1 MNATTGGSH
10 EQAQSTPDAGW
21 IAYFA
26 GNPVAANLLMLF
38 ILIAGIASGSR
49 IAVQNLPDV
58 DLRTVMVTVRLPGSS
73 PQEVEENIVRR
84 LEESVIGS
92 IQGVDRVVSTAT
104 DGGGRIDIE
113 LTPFANADKV
123 LDDVKQAVDGL
134 ENFPPLNAE
143 PPDVRLQQLNWEVMT
158 LAVASDVLNEDA
170 LRRVAEEVRRELLQ
184 LPGISRVEL
193 LGTRDREIAIEL
205 NQEVLHRHGLSLYE
219 VAGTV
224 RRTSLNLTFGELQT
238 EAGDVVLH
246 TIAKR
251 TTGPEFAEIP
261 LITRLDGTIVTL
273 GDVADIRD
281 TFVDENV
288 VSRVDG
294 VPAVFVRVA
303 LAEGQS
309 VIGVANAIRDWL
321 AGYQVPRAVTVSIWG
336 DTSKVMRARFAQL
349 TQNGIVG
356 VILVLLVLVLVFDLR
371 AAIWMAV
378 GIPFAFVGALI
389 FFGPANLTMNLATLT
404 ALFVM
409 IGLVVDDALVV
420 GEAIAAERE
429 RGLGPLAASVAG
441 VKAVV
446 APITVAAA
454 TTALAF
460 FPFFFVIHPSY
471 QIVNTLPPVVFFVL
485 VVSLIEAVFILPA
498 HLGHAGRWSLWPLSA
513 IQARTC
519 AWIEKLRDRTVVP
532 AVSWA
537 VRNTTAALVIG
548 IVVVAVPVLLIR
560 FEAVRVVTYT
570 SQASDAVGVD
580 LEMPVGTPFAVTL
593 AAVEKAAAAV
603 HAVNEQLPG
612 DSIRSVSV
620 FAGHLAQ
627 QPLVGVKGP
636 TGSHLAA
643 VHVHLNDEPLR
654 QSMPWDITR
663 AWRRS
668 LGSDVGVER
677 IDFWSELIRLGPNV
691 AYNLMHEDEKVLE
704 QASAEMQSFMAD
716 MPGIVQIADSL
727 APSKRHMEIELT
739 PVGLAAGLTPAAIGR
754 QLRANFHGVEVQRI
768 QRGHEEIKVM
778 VRYPPERRESLQEL
792 DRERIRAWGGV
803 EIPLSSVAH
812 VHESREPA
820 VRTRV
825 DGIRTVLVT
834 AFADPAVV
842 TPNQVR
848 RTIDRDFLPTLRE
861 RYPDL
866 RIEPTAEA
874 RDAQTM
880 FRTLAL
886 LMPIVLIAMYALMAA
901 FLRSYWKP
909 LVAVAGFPISFAGA
923 VLGHWILGWDFDA
936 MSVFGVMAVF
946 GVVVND
952 ALVLLDRYN
961 TIRREN
967 PMLPAIAAVA
977 GATRHRFRAVFL
989 TSITTVAGLSPLLY
1003 ESRDDLLF
1011 IVPFIVSMLG
1021 GIILSGLF
1029 ILFILPTLVML
1040 VEGSGE

>member
-1 MNATTGGSH
+1 M
-10 EQAQSTPDAGW
+10 
-21 IAYFA
+21 
-26 GNPVAANLLMLF
+26 
-38 ILIAGIASGSR
+38 
-49 IAVQNLPDV
+49 
-58 DLRTVMVTVRLPGSS
+58 
-73 PQEVEENIVRR
+73 
-84 LEESVIGS
+84 
-92 IQGVDRVVSTAT
+92 
-104 DGGGRIDIE
+104 
-113 LTPFANADKV
+113 
-123 LDDVKQAVDGL
+123 
-134 ENFPPLNAE
+134 
-143 PPDVRLQQLNWEVMT
+143 RLQQLNWEVMT

-309 VIGVANAIRDWL
+309 VIGVANEIRNWL
-321 AGYQVPRAVTVSIWG
+321 AGYQVPRAVTVSIWD

-441 VKAVV
+441 VKAVA

-593 AAVEKAAAAV
+593 AAAEKAAAAV

-727 APSKRHMEIELT
+727 APGKRHMEIELT

-778 VRYPPERRESLQEL
+778 VRYPPRAAGESAGAGSGTDPRLGRRGNTAVL
-792 DRERIRAWGGV
+792 RGAC
-803 EIPLSSVAH
+803 A
-812 VHESREPA
+812 REP
-820 VRTRV
+820 RTGR
-825 DGIRTVLVT
+825 
-834 AFADPAVV
+834 AHA
-842 TPNQVR
+842 R
-848 RTIDRDFLPTLRE
+848 R
-861 RYPDL
+861 RYPDRPGDRL
-866 RIEPTAEA
+866 CRSGCGDPESG
-874 RDAQTM
+874 
-880 FRTLAL
+880 
-886 LMPIVLIAMYALMAA
+886 AA
-901 FLRSYWKP
+901 GP
-909 LVAVAGFPISFAGA
+909 
-923 VLGHWILGWDFDA
+923 
-936 MSVFGVMAVF
+936 
-946 GVVVND
+946 
-952 ALVLLDRYN
+952 
-961 TIRREN
+961 
-967 PMLPAIAAVA
+967 
-977 GATRHRFRAVFL
+977 
-989 TSITTVAGLSPLLY
+989 
-1003 ESRDDLLF
+1003 
-1011 IVPFIVSMLG
+1011 
-1021 GIILSGLF
+1021 
-1029 ILFILPTLVML
+1029 
-1040 VEGSGE
+1040 